1 MVRVRGD
8 SVESAEQ
15 GTRTAHFRKL
25 AFLVSLFW
33 EFGGGKH
40 MVVILRVWFFICDS
54 MKGEESREVSK
65 AVGSCN
71 ASSQFRKISHVLCSR
86 TMIWCTV

>member
-1 MVRVRGD
+1 MVRGRGD

-15 GTRTAHFRKL
+15 GTRTAHFRKQ
-25 AFLVSLFW
+25 AFLASLFW
-33 EFGGGKH
+33 EFGGGRH
-40 MVVILRVWFFICDS
+40 MIVILWVRFFICDS

-71 ASSQFRKISHVLCSR
+71 DSSQFRKISPVLYSR
-86 TMIWCTV
+86 AMI